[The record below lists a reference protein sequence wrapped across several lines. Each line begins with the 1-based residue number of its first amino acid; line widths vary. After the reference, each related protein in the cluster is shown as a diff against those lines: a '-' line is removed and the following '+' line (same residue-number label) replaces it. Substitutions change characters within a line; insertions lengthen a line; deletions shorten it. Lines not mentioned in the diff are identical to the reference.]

1 MLRRR
6 CVRREAIPDGGDA
19 TRLRS
24 ERPFLQHRRL
34 AKGVLHGS
42 DARPGTW
49 LLLFKDASTAPG
61 GGWHSQATSPGT
73 LPAMRCSASAARMG
87 ISFGEVGLG
96 FSDLLTND
104 VHVRSGAYHPPS
116 TTST

>member
-6 CVRREAIPDGGDA
+6 CVRRKAIPTAA
-19 TRLRS
+19 TLPGYARS
-24 ERPFLQHRRL
+24 GRFLQHRRL
-34 AKGVLHGS
+34 AERVLHGS

-96 FSDLLTND
+96 MSDLLTND
-104 VHVRSGAYHPPS
+104 VHVRSGASPP
-116 TTST
+116 TR